1 MPNSPDCPNHALH
14 VYRVNVDVDS
24 RNELMLNNLAAETE
38 QYAIKACDAVAGQT
52 THIALSS
59 LSEKRSEAGGL
70 QSTLKLAVGAGI
82 FSQYCCSLVG
92 RQF

>member
-38 QYAIKACDAVAGQT
+38 QYAIKACDAVASQT

-59 LSEKRSEAGGL
+59 LSGQKVRN
-70 QSTLKLAVGAGI
+70 
-82 FSQYCCSLVG
+82 
-92 RQF
+92 